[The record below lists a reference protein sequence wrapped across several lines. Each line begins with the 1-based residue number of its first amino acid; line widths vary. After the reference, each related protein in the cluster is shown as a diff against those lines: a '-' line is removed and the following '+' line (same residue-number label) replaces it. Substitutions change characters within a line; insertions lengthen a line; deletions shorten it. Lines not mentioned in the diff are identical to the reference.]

1 MGILPSVRLAFNAL
15 PESRRRPIAC
25 ASLALLVAGASGAA
39 IAQPV
44 VQSTAPSASANSYP
58 GAVVQQSPGN
68 DSLNLNAALARLGRN
83 PRDGDALI
91 DAGHAALTIGDVD
104 AAIGFFRRAEQVT
117 PGNVRVKAGLARALV
132 RSGNPFDAIPLFED
146 AALAGAVDSA
156 TALDRGL
163 AYDLVADNVTAQR
176 YYREA
181 MTGGLTDEATRR
193 LAISL
198 AIAGDK
204 RASATVL
211 SPLLLR
217 QDKAA
222 WRARAFSLAIMGQT
236 EEAITVVNGTLP
248 PSLAS
253 GIAPYLRYMAK
264 LTPAQ
269 QAAAAN
275 FGQFP
280 RASEIG
286 RDDPR
291 VALYSANASR
301 RPSLA
306 SADAGLI
313 PKGEP
318 LGRNARSRSSDR
330 NQDGNSARNSDRRG
344 DRSRQSPPEVAIA
357 APPLPPVPARP
368 AAAPV
373 APAPV
378 AVRQVAT
385 PAQAPAR
392 PAFATLSAPPSPP
405 PAPAPV
411 RVAVQTTSAPTQPV
425 STPPAP
431 PKSPLIAAAPP
442 PPPAPPPAPVAA
454 PIAAPLSASGPRPP
468 AGATPSAAPVPPTPR
483 RQSLAEVFSD
493 LGRPTADATPASG
506 AVDIRRIRPTRE
518 PAAGADTP
526 ATPAPPSHPSRIWVQ
541 LATGRDK
548 GALGFDYRRMAREAD
563 AVFKARRPFVSSWG
577 QTNRLLTGPFETEA
591 AANAFLAQLRRAKID
606 GAFVWTSPAGQVVD
620 GLGGR

>member
-1 MGILPSVRLAFNAL
+1 MPSVRLAFNTM
-15 PESRRRPIAC
+15 PESRRRSIA
-25 ASLALLVAGASGAA
+25 SVSFALLVAGASGAA

-44 VQSTAPSASANSYP
+44 VQSAAPSASANSYP
-58 GAVVQQSPGN
+58 GASIQQSPGN

-91 DAGHAALTIGDVD
+91 DAGHEALTIGDVD

-163 AYDLVADNVTAQR
+163 AYDLVADNATAQR

-248 PSLAS
+248 PSLAG

-291 VALYSANASR
+291 VALFSANAAR

-330 NQDGNSARNSDRRG
+330 NQDSNSGRNSDRRG
-344 DRSRQSPPEVAIA
+344 DRSRQSPPEVASA
-357 APPLPPVPARP
+357 APPLPPVPSRP

-373 APAPV
+373 AAVPV
-378 AVRQVAT
+378 AARPVAM

-392 PAFATLSAPPSPP
+392 SAAAALSAAPPPP
-405 PAPAPV
+405 PAPA
-411 RVAVQTTSAPTQPV
+411 RVAVQAAPAASQPA

-431 PKSPLIAAAPP
+431 PRPPLIAAAPP
-442 PPPAPPPAPVAA
+442 PPPAPPAPVAA
-454 PIAAPLSASGPRPP
+454 PLPRPIAA
-468 AGATPSAAPVPPTPR
+468 ATPSAAPVPPTPR

-518 PAAGADTP
+518 PAAGAAAP

-563 AVFKARRPFVSSWG
+563 AVFKAKRPFVSAWG

-591 AANAFLAQLRRAKID
+591 AANAFLTQLRRAKID